1 MSLQKYLG
9 ENVLA
14 RTRLMDK
21 CIDDSFCSNDGQ
33 CYSGQCRCS
42 VHWSGP
48 DCKKHN
54 LVYFTSFSVIF
65 YCITL
70 CCFIQLGICIRSEY
84 AKQKQKSFNQ
94 ACRITVQK
102 FLYSCSAIACL
113 IRGLL
118 FSLGND
124 SLDAQQYEKYEKPLL
139 SIYYALIISSLALVV
154 CYWSELLFS
163 KEAAI
168 GVQKHCPRFLTKS
181 RLAYTIFN
189 ACLIGVLFINF
200 TASHFQEHSPSQVFP
215 TLFAIV
221 LFIIHVLF
229 LIVGIEM
236 FCKIR
241 GEFAMNTKNETK
253 EKIDLVQAAH
263 SRVGLFFQCGLTVL
277 LVVFILADVFGGS
290 DVIQDI
296 FYRDAFEVTFRLMEL
311 GVVLWF
317 PCILWNSTNPE
328 ELWALNPRKLLKPA
342 KREALDMRTD
352 RLLIQSPHD
361 AECWICYDTRED
373 DLIQPCDC
381 KGDVK
386 WVHQKCLQRW
396 IAEKSQGDKPCCQ
409 VCKQEY
415 LIYIEKIDFDE
426 TLKKIHWFMV
436 VPSFVTILFAPY
448 GTYLL
453 CGQVDQYRISS
464 FERHHTLIK
473 SAAVVLCCFIEY
485 ALFRFIGTSGFKL
498 YRTAVSRA
506 VRVQSRTPTSSS
518 EDEQA
523 TLAGESSSSATR
535 V

>member
-1 MSLQKYLG
+1 
-9 ENVLA
+9 
-14 RTRLMDK
+14 MDK

-48 DCKKHN
+48 DCTKHN
-54 LVYFTSFSVIF
+54 LIYFTSFSVIF

-84 AKQKQKSFNQ
+84 AKQKQKSLNQ

-124 SLDAQQYEKYEKPLL
+124 SLDTEQYEN
-139 SIYYALIISSLALVV
+139 
-154 CYWSELLFS
+154 
-163 KEAAI
+163 
-168 GVQKHCPRFLTKS
+168 CPRFLTKS
-181 RLAYTIFN
+181 RLAFTIFN

-200 TASHFQEHSPSQVFP
+200 TASHFQEHSAHSPNLVFP

-221 LFIIHVLF
+221 LFIVHVLF
-229 LIVGIEM
+229 LIIGIEM

-241 GEFAMNTKNETK
+241 GEFVMNTKSETK
-253 EKIDLVQAAH
+253 EKIDVVQAAH

-342 KREALDMRTD
+342 KREALDLRTD
-352 RLLIQSPHD
+352 QLLVQSPHD
-361 AECWICYDTRED
+361 AECWICYDAKED

-415 LIYIEKIDFDE
+415 LIYIEKIDFDD

-453 CGQVDQYRISS
+453 CRQVDEYRISS
-464 FERHHTLIK
+464 FEKHHTLIK

-506 VRVQSRTPTSSS
+506 RAPFYTRLEHRRKTNKLRWPEKVLAQSLASERVAVYLYYKGYCAFASTQFFIYVSPN
-518 EDEQA
+518 
-523 TLAGESSSSATR
+523 SATNNR
-535 V
+535 ARKVHVKVMLDFS